1 MAAGKTT
8 STAVSNITV
17 TGNLTMN
24 EGSYLR
30 VRTRST
36 VSKTNSDVFKVTGN
50 VTLTSPII
58 LMSQLNDNYNYLPD
72 TDIKFIDCSGNITI
86 NGDVTIQP
94 AIPMA
99 GYKWDTT
106 DISSGIIRVVTDP
119 TAINQIN
126 ADELTTD
133 DVLFD
138 ISGHRLSSI
147 TKSGIYIVNGT
158 KTFVNK

>member
-1 MAAGKTT
+1 
-8 STAVSNITV
+8 
-17 TGNLTMN
+17 
-24 EGSYLR
+24 
-30 VRTRST
+30 
-36 VSKTNSDVFKVTGN
+36 
-50 VTLTSPII
+50 
-58 LMSQLNDNYNYLPD
+58 
-72 TDIKFIDCSGNITI
+72 
-86 NGDVTIQP
+86 
-94 AIPMA
+94 MA

-138 ISGHRLSSI
+138 ISGRRLSSI